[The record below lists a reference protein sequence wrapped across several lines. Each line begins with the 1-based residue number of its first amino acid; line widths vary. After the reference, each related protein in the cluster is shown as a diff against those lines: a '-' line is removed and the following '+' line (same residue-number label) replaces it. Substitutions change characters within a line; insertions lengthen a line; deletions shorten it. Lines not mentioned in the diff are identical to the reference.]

1 MLKGEKMGTNQNT
14 IDQTTLERLVEA
26 GAVRG
31 ASIIGQPGGWGVVIQ
46 YGMTERALAA
56 KRGAIRNFAR
66 FETLVS
72 YLKKIGIAKYQVD
85 ATQYDSKTVKAERF
99 RGDAADRMRLAH
111 QAAAHDKWFRAQVE
125 QALQEADD
133 PKTIWL
139 SNEEVKANSAARR
152 AEWLKRAQQAAGS
165 DA

>member
-1 MLKGEKMGTNQNT
+1 MLKGDKMGTNHNT
-14 IDQTTLERLVEA
+14 IDQNTLERLVEA

-66 FETLVS
+66 FETLVT

-85 ATQYDSKTVKAERF
+85 ATQYDPVTVKAERF
-99 RGDAADRMRLAH
+99 RDDAAERMRQAH

-133 PKTIWL
+133 PNTVWL
-139 SNEEVKANSAARR
+139 SNEEVKAYSATRR
-152 AEWLKRAQQAAGS
+152 SGWLKRAQQAAGS